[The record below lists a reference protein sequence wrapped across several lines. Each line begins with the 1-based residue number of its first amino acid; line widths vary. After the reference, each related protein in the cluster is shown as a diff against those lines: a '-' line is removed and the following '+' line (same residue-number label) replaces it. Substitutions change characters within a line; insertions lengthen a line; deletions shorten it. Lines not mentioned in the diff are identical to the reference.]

1 MKPLDI
7 FAGLGVLLCWGLT
20 FPIAKIGLT
29 ELPPLT
35 MITLRY
41 GLTALLLAPLLRL
54 PKQGFGLLILIAV
67 ALGGFHFPL
76 MFSGVA
82 GVDAAIAAIVM
93 QTQSPFAV
101 MLAVIILGE
110 QLTAPRIFGLLIA
123 FGGVAL
129 LAGEPA
135 GQSSMLHIAM
145 LVISAV
151 AWAVAS
157 LLIKRV
163 VNVGVFQLNAW
174 IALLAIPQVAVASW
188 VLESGQVEAVLAAG
202 LRGWGTVLFLAL
214 GGTLIGWGG
223 MSYLLKNH
231 PVSRVTP
238 ITLAIPVVGISAAV
252 VFLDEPLTSLRLAAE
267 MVVFVGVEVV
277 LFAPARRPTAIT
289 DDV

>member
-41 GLTALLLAPLLRL
+41 GLTALLLAPLLWL

-110 QLTAPRIFGLLIA
+110 RLTALRIFGLLIA

-252 VFLDEPLTSLRLAAE
+252 VFLDEPLTSLRLTAALLTIIGVA
-267 MVVFVGVEVV
+267 VVM
-277 LFAPARRPTAIT
+277 FAPARRPTAIT

>member
-54 PKQGFGLLILIAV
+54 PRQGFGLLILIAV

-110 QLTAPRIFGLLIA
+110 RLTALRIFGLLIA

-157 LLIKRV
+157 LLIKRF

-252 VFLDEPLTSLRLAAE
+252 VFLDEPLTSLRLAAALLTIIGVA
-267 MVVFVGVEVV
+267 VVM
-277 LFAPARRPTAIT
+277 FAPARRPTAIT

>member
-7 FAGLGVLLCWGLT
+7 FAGLGVLLSWGLT

-54 PKQGFGLLILIAV
+54 PRQGFGLLILIAV

-110 QLTAPRIFGLLIA
+110 RLTALRIFGLLIA

-252 VFLDEPLTSLRLAAE
+252 VFLDEPLTSLRLAAALLTIIGVA
-267 MVVFVGVEVV
+267 VVM
-277 LFAPARRPTAIT
+277 FAPARRPTAIT

>member
-110 QLTAPRIFGLLIA
+110 RLTALRIFGLLIA

-174 IALLAIPQVAVASW
+174 IALLAVPQVAVASW

-223 MSYLLKNH
+223 MSYLFKNH

-252 VFLDEPLTSLRLAAE
+252 VFLDEPLTSLRLAAALLTIIGVA
-267 MVVFVGVEVV
+267 VVM
-277 LFAPARRPTAIT
+277 FAPARRPTAIT

>member
-54 PKQGFGLLILIAV
+54 PRQGFGLLILIAV

-110 QLTAPRIFGLLIA
+110 RLTALRIFGLLIA

-238 ITLAIPVVGISAAV
+238 ITLAIPVIGISAAV
-252 VFLDEPLTSLRLAAE
+252 VFLDEPLTSLRLAAALLTIIGVA
-267 MVVFVGVEVV
+267 VVM
-277 LFAPARRPTAIT
+277 FAPARRPTAIT